1 MRARA
6 RGGRCAS
13 SLSCAEERRHAEPP
27 PMPWRRRR
35 RRHAVAKTSWHVSS
49 MTDCMRCPV
58 ECPLACDTFFFIVA
72 AGFYRLNV
80 LSQLSQIKKR
90 EETFS
95 PEGQS
100 RHLMSPNLILRCYP
114 DVIIRLFGGCSLGVS
129 AFSTIGD
136 ISFYGAC
143 TLHSPP
149 PQQAGAPLS
158 ARVGEHPLP
167 TTLTKERE
175 RERERERGR
184 GSQEDKKDTNR
195 T

>member
-1 MRARA
+1 
-6 RGGRCAS
+6 
-13 SLSCAEERRHAEPP
+13 
-27 PMPWRRRR
+27 MPWRRRR

-80 LSQLSQIKKR
+80 LSQLSQIKKG

-100 RHLMSPNLILRCYP
+100 RHLMSPNLILLCYP

-136 ISFYGAC
+136 ISLYGAC

-149 PQQAGAPLS
+149 PQQAGAPLC
-158 ARVGEHPLP
+158 ARTSPAHNPD
-167 TTLTKERE
+167 ERK
-175 RERERERGR
+175 RERERGLPFVDWHTPATPTEWSFVWGR
-184 GSQEDKKDTNR
+184 RRRQCGGPRKAQSGGISTR
-195 T
+195 SRS